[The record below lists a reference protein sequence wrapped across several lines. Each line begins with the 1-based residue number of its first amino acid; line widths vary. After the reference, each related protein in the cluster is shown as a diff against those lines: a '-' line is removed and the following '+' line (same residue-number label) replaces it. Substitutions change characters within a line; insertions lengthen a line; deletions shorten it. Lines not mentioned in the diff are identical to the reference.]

1 MQNSYMPTQ
10 QLDYFTALVAEDKN
24 LPLTEAVISIA
35 QHAHP
40 DLDMQSILDRIDQWG
55 TKLKSRITPDTP
67 SIQRL
72 QLLKHFFYSELG
84 FGPNLNDF
92 YAPENSYLH
101 QIIESR
107 RGVPISLA
115 ILMMELGQQIGLNI
129 RGVSFP
135 NHFMMRIS
143 LPQGEIIMDPLTGE
157 SLSKNQLQE
166 MLDPYLDAKGYRG
179 ELSLPLNIFLRASSS
194 REILSRFMRNLKMI
208 YSEHERWERLMGIQE
223 RLVILLPDSA
233 EEVRDRGLIFAQ
245 LEYIRPALADLHYYL
260 AEQPEAEDAAE
271 LREHIA
277 LLESQTKLH

>member
-1 MQNSYMPTQ
+1 MPTQ
-10 QLDYFTALVAEDKN
+10 QLDYFTSLVAEDEHF
-24 LPLTEAVISIA
+24 PITEATVAVA
-35 QHAHP
+35 QHAYP
-40 DLDMQSILDRIDQWG
+40 DLDVQGVLDQIDQWG
-55 TKLKSRITPDTP
+55 KKLKQRITSDTP
-67 SIQRL
+67 PIQRL
-72 QLLKHFFYSELG
+72 QLLKHFFYQELG
-84 FGPNLNDF
+84 FGPNPNDF

-107 RGVPISLA
+107 RGIPISLA

-143 LPQGEIIMDPLTGE
+143 LQQGEIIMDPLTGE

-179 ELSLPLNIFLRASSS
+179 ELNLPLNIFLRASSS

-208 YSEHERWERLMGIQE
+208 FSENERWERLLGIQE
-223 RLVILLPDSA
+223 RLVILLPDST

-245 LEYIRPALADLHYYL
+245 LEYVRPALADLHRYL
-260 AEQPEAEDAAE
+260 AEMPGAEDSADI
-271 LREHIA
+271 REHITT
-277 LLESQTKLH
+277 LESQTKLH

>member
-1 MQNSYMPTQ
+1 MPTQ
-10 QLDYFTALVAEDKN
+10 QLDYFTSLVAEDEH
-24 LPLTEAVISIA
+24 LPLTEATVAVA
-35 QHAHP
+35 QHAYP
-40 DLDMQSILDRIDQWG
+40 DLDLQGVLDQIDQWG
-55 TKLKSRITPDTP
+55 NKLKQRITPDTP
-67 SIQRL
+67 PIQRL
-72 QLLKHFFYSELG
+72 QLLKHFFYNELG
-84 FGPNLNDF
+84 FGPNPNDF

-101 QIIESR
+101 QIIENR
-107 RGVPISLA
+107 RGIPISLA

-143 LPQGEIIMDPLTGE
+143 LQQGEIIMDPLNGE

-179 ELSLPLNIFLRASSS
+179 ELSLPLNIFLRVSSS

-208 YSEHERWERLMGIQE
+208 YSEDERWERLLGIQE

-245 LEYIRPALADLHYYL
+245 LEYVRPAIADLQRYL
-260 AEQPEAEDAAE
+260 SEMPGAEDATDI
-271 LREHIA
+271 REHIA
-277 LLESQTKLH
+277 TLEGQTKLH

>member
-1 MQNSYMPTQ
+1 MPTQ
-10 QLDYFTALVAEDKN
+10 QLDYFTSLVAEDEHF
-24 LPLTEAVISIA
+24 PLTEATVAVA
-35 QHAHP
+35 QHAYP
-40 DLDMQSILDRIDQWG
+40 DLDVQGVLDQIDQWG
-55 TKLKSRITPDTP
+55 NKLKQRITPDTP
-67 SIQRL
+67 PIQRL
-72 QLLKHFFYSELG
+72 QLLKHFFYNELG
-84 FGPNLNDF
+84 FGPNPNDF

-101 QIIESR
+101 QIIENR
-107 RGVPISLA
+107 RGIPISLA
-115 ILMMELGQQIGLNI
+115 ILMMELGQQVGLNI

-143 LPQGEIIMDPLTGE
+143 LQQGEIIMDPLNGE

-208 YSEHERWERLMGIQE
+208 YSEDERWERLLGIQE

-245 LEYIRPALADLHYYL
+245 LEYVRPAIADLHRYL
-260 AEQPEAEDAAE
+260 SEMPGAEDAADI
-271 LREHIA
+271 REHIA
-277 LLESQTKLH
+277 TLESQTKLH